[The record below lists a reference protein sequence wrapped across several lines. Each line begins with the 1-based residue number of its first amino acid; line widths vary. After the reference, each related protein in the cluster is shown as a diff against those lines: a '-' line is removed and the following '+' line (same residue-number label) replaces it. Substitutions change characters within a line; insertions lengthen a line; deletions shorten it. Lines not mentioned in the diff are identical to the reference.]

1 MRGILTEKH
10 AAEQIPQTDI
20 FFISLDLLHA
30 IASSVYIFG
39 HWKSR
44 ETDMIRTFVL
54 TGVAFALLLVPASG
68 FAAES
73 ETASS
78 IADAARARDMAT
90 VRSLLKPG
98 ADINAP
104 GFDGTP
110 ALHWIVLVDDI
121 ATAKLVLAAG
131 ADPKLAN
138 RLGVTPLAVASTNG
152 NAEMIR
158 VLLDAGADAN
168 ALDPAGEPPLWAAV
182 RSGSLDSVKTLAE
195 RGASL
200 DFKDAAQQ
208 TTLML
213 AVREDHPA
221 IVKFLVD
228 RGADVNAKT
237 RVGQTPGWTLPN
249 SVPGFGHGIGIIRGG
264 LPERGSRYLIPG
276 GLSPL
281 LYAARDGRTESAKIL
296 VAAGADLKQTDPN
309 SITPLLMAITNDHME
324 TAGYLI
330 DKGSD
335 INVVDWYGRT
345 PLWSAVEVR
354 NMDVDNS
361 QFTNG
366 VDREPVLAL
375 IKVLLDKGADPNIR
389 LKEVPPIR
397 RFILPTTG
405 SLAWVDFTGQTP
417 FLTAALSGD
426 VTVMKLLLAHGADP
440 KITTFGGTTALM
452 AAAGINWVYA
462 QTYDEGQP
470 ALLEA
475 VKLCVELGMSVND
488 VNSMGL
494 TAMDGAANRGSD
506 EIIKYLFEK
515 DARLDVKD
523 KEGRTPLNWAE
534 GVFLATHPGQPK
546 PTSIAL
552 IKKLMGTP

>member
-1 MRGILTEKH
+1 
-10 AAEQIPQTDI
+10 
-20 FFISLDLLHA
+20 
-30 IASSVYIFG
+30 
-39 HWKSR
+39 
-44 ETDMIRTFVL
+44 MIRTFVL
-54 TGVAFALLLVPASG
+54 TGVVFALLSVPAAG
-68 FAAES
+68 FAAGS

-213 AVREDHPA
+213 AVREDYPT

-237 RVGQTPGWTLPN
+237 RVGQTPGWVLPN

-296 VAAGADLKQTDPN
+296 VTAGADLKQADPN
-309 SITPLLMAITNDHME
+309 GITPLLMAITNDHME

-354 NMDVDNS
+354 NMEVDNS
-361 QFTNG
+361 AFTNG
-366 VDREPVLAL
+366 VNREPVLAL
-375 IKVLLDKGADPNIR
+375 INLLLDKGANPNVR
-389 LKEVPPIR
+389 MKESPPIR

-405 SLAWVDFTGQTP
+405 TLAWVDFTGQTP
-417 FLTAALSGD
+417 FITAALSGD
-426 VTVMKLLLAHGADP
+426 VSTMKLLLAHGADP
-440 KITTFGGTTALM
+440 KITTFGGTSALM

-462 QTYDEGQP
+462 QTYDEGQ
-470 ALLEA
+470 AQLLEA
-475 VKLCVELGMSVND
+475 VKLCVGLGLDVND

-494 TAMDGAANRGSD
+494 TAIDGAANRGSD

-515 DARLDVKD
+515 GARLDVKD

-546 PTSIAL
+546 PTSMAL